1 MRDDIIHMLNASLK
15 MYRTGLFKPDRESAL
30 QMYAW
35 FYEAKIPV
43 EKLEMEIRKTVKNE
57 VAVKLFV
64 VKEVLDKMSKA
75 QKLFK

>member
-1 MRDDIIHMLNASLK
+1 MLNASLK
-15 MYRTGLFKPDRESAL
+15 LYKTGLFKPDRESAL

-43 EKLEMEIRKTVKNE
+43 EPVEKEVRQTVHNE
-57 VAVKLFV
+57 LAVKLFV
-64 VKEVLDKMSKA
+64 VKEVLDRMTKA